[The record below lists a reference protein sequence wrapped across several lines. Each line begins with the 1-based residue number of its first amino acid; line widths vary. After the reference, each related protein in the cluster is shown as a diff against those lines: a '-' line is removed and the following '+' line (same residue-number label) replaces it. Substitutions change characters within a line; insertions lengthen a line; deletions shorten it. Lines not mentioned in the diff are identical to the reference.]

1 MIGIHVFE
9 SRENPASGQQ
19 LSGLSVASVDHPWSG
34 DDVGIRAKARPISDS
49 TYCRNIAPLMI
60 AEGNCGGTSGL

>member
-9 SRENPASGQQ
+9 SREKPASGQQ

-49 TYCRNIAPLMI
+49 TYLSQYCSSNDR
-60 AEGNCGGTSGL
+60 GGKLWRH